1 MSTIDKTGTG
11 PTAGVKPFD
20 GDGKVYVMENVIDL
34 TGGAIT
40 QADVYQCLAIPAKTK
55 VVEVCTEVIT
65 AAVGTT
71 LTMDIGDGGAT
82 NGWDASVNGK
92 TEQQNYS
99 ANGTDAR
106 AVATGNGYVY
116 TTADSIDIVMTTA
129 TAITAGPKIKIKAWC
144 IDYS

>member
-1 MSTIDKTGTG
+1 MATIDKTGTG
-11 PTAGVKPFD
+11 PTAGVKHLT
-20 GDGKVYVMENVIDL
+20 GLGGCYVLERIIDL

-40 QADVYQCLAIPAKTK
+40 QADVYQCIAVPAKTK
-55 VVEVCTEVIT
+55 VVEVMTEVMT

-71 LTMDIGDGGAT
+71 LTMDVGDGGAT
-82 NGWDASVNGK
+82 NGWDASLNGK
-92 TEQQNYS
+92 SAQQNYS

-116 TTADSIDIVMTTA
+116 TTADSIDIVMSTA